1 MKIEKLSPAF
11 KDYLWGGTKLRDVY
25 GKKCDY
31 EKVAESWELSTH
43 PAGQSVIDGGEYD
56 GLKFGEYLEKVG
68 AKALGVNGAKFKEF
82 PVLIKFID
90 AKQPLSVQ
98 VHPSDEYALRVEGEY
113 GKTEMWYVVDC
124 EPGASLY
131 FGVNRALTKEE
142 FKKRIEDNTLTDVLY
157 KADVK
162 KGDVFFI
169 QSGTIHAIGAGILIC
184 EIQQN
189 SNTTYR
195 VYDYGRRGA
204 DGKLRELHIDKAIDV
219 SKLTPSDTSD
229 KQGKPE
235 EIPGGTKCAL
245 ASCPYF
251 TTEKYVVDGEVEID
265 VTGDS
270 FASLVVTEGSG
281 KLETAE
287 DVNVNGTR
295 KNVAYYTPSEPGV
308 SYLTAT
314 TKDGQ
319 YHVNFAVVCLPV
331 QANTLRLDDTRATLH
346 PLETLAL
353 NATLTPTPTRA
364 EDAALTW
371 TSFNPEV
378 ATVDE
383 NGVVTAHKPGYA
395 YIKVSTDINTSV
407 TAYCV
412 VEVLPGQGYTVTL
425 DANGGTVKPDSV
437 SVQYGMA
444 VGQLPVPV
452 REGYTFD
459 GWYDENGAQYT
470 EDTIYAI
477 AGDTTLTARWT
488 ANIYEITLDANGGVT
503 DVALVQVTFGQAVGA
518 LPTPTREGY
527 VFLGWFDEAGSRY
540 DASTVYSTADGV
552 TLTARWGQ
560 EDSTFTI
567 TLDANGGTVKPSA
580 LAVVYGQAVGALPV
594 PTREGYTFGGWY
606 DKDGNRY
613 DASSVYSV
621 KGDTTLTA
629 RWIENSVQTG
639 DGFPIFLLSGAMMGA
654 AAGAVMLLLKRRKL
668 MGE

>member
-195 VYDYGRRGA
+195 VYD
-204 DGKLRELHIDKAIDV
+204 
-219 SKLTPSDTSD
+219 TSD

-235 EIPGGTKCAL
+235 ETPGGTKCAL

-281 KLETAE
+281 K
-287 DVNVNGTR
+287 VVG
-295 KNVAYYTPSEPGV
+295 SENEV
-308 SYLTAT
+308 EF
-314 TKDGQ
+314 K
-319 YHVNFAVVCLPV
+319 
-331 QANTLRLDDTRATLH
+331 
-346 PLETLAL
+346 
-353 NATLTPTPTRA
+353 PT
-364 EDAALTW
+364 
-371 TSFNPEV
+371 
-378 ATVDE
+378 
-383 NGVVTAHKPGYA
+383 
-395 YIKVSTDINTSV
+395 
-407 TAYCV
+407 
-412 VEVLPGQGYTVTL
+412 
-425 DANGGTVKPDSV
+425 DS
-437 SVQYGMA
+437 
-444 VGQLPVPV
+444 LFVP
-452 REGYTFD
+452 
-459 GWYDENGAQYT
+459 
-470 EDTIYAI
+470 
-477 AGDTTLTARWT
+477 
-488 ANIYEITLDANGGVT
+488 
-503 DVALVQVTFGQAVGA
+503 
-518 LPTPTREGY
+518 
-527 VFLGWFDEAGSRY
+527 AGSGKIKINGHC
-540 DASTVYSTADGV
+540 TVVKT
-552 TLTARWGQ
+552 
-560 EDSTFTI
+560 
-567 TLDANGGTVKPSA
+567 TV
-580 LAVVYGQAVGALPV
+580 
-594 PTREGYTFGGWY
+594 
-606 DKDGNRY
+606 
-613 DASSVYSV
+613 
-621 KGDTTLTA
+621 
-629 RWIENSVQTG
+629 
-639 DGFPIFLLSGAMMGA
+639 
-654 AAGAVMLLLKRRKL
+654 
-668 MGE
+668 